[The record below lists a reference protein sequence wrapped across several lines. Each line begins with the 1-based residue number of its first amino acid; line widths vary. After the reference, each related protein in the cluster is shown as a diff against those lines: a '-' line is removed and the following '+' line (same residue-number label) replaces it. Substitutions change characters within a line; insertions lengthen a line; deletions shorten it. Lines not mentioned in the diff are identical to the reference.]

1 MIESE
6 AAQTVEDASQGAVNQ
21 GSNSKSQKL
30 QFFEREDKNH
40 ALSQIL
46 SREGNFQEALISQT
60 KEAGETLPQEAV
72 ELHFLQ
78 SEAVAEIPEDYTFF
92 LQRNEQKLEGADV
105 VPTETLYEWVHL
117 SCAMWIPGPN
127 VTPKTP
133 VRMSKIDMKRFSL

>member
-1 MIESE
+1 M
-6 AAQTVEDASQGAVNQ
+6 VQGQ
-21 GSNSKSQKL
+21 ITKSQRL

-60 KEAGETLPQEAV
+60 KDAGETLPQEDV
-72 ELHFLQ
+72 DLHFLQ
-78 SEAVAEIPEDYTFF
+78 SEAAAEIPEDYTFF
-92 LQRNEQKLEGADV
+92 LQRNEQKLESIEV
-105 VPTETLYEWVHL
+105 VNTETLYEWVHL

-133 VRMSKIDMKRFSL
+133 VRMPRSM